1 MCQLFIGA
9 NQDCWKNITRSLRID
24 GVTTSIRLE
33 HFFWRVLEEI
43 AFRDDLSV
51 GQLITRLYHESLD
64 ADHDIGN
71 FTSFLRVCC
80 GRYLSL
86 AADGEITRDAL
97 DPLVEVNAEK
107 LLEREK
113 TAAEKRKARF
123 AKSEINPH

>member
-9 NQDCWKNITRSLRID
+9 NQDCWKNTTRSLRID

-33 HFFWRVLEEI
+33 HFFWRILEEI
-43 AFRDDLSV
+43 AFRDELSV

-86 AADGEITRDAL
+86 AADGEITRDAIS
-97 DPLVEVNAEK
+97 PLVEENAER

-113 TAAEKRKARF
+113 TAVEKRKKRIM
-123 AKSEINPH
+123 KRDTRSH

>member
-1 MCQLFIGA
+1 
-9 NQDCWKNITRSLRID
+9 
-24 GVTTSIRLE
+24 
-33 HFFWRVLEEI
+33 
-43 AFRDDLSV
+43 
-51 GQLITRLYHESLD
+51 
-64 ADHDIGN
+64 
-71 FTSFLRVCC
+71 VCC

-123 AKSEINPH
+123 AKNDSNPH